1 MSRAT
6 ERAARH
12 AAATGSGPTR
22 DDGAGRARFP
32 GAKSAFGL
40 LGEVLVVGVLIA
52 IVSLPIVTLPAALAA
67 GVRHLRRFLTAE
79 DSGLSWFWRDVRSAL
94 LGGTAVGA
102 ASAVLALLL
111 VLDLDLAGSGAL
123 PGGQLVAIVGWAGL
137 AGLVLALFAASG
149 RWTPETGWIAAL
161 KGVPAALRDDLA
173 GAAYLLAT
181 AVFAGVVTWQLF
193 PLVIPALGCVALAIV
208 AVPERPRRRRDDV
221 DEAPGVGDTFDAD
234 SDSAVRTG

>member
-1 MSRAT
+1 MSGAA

-22 DDGAGRARFP
+22 DDAAGQVRFP
-32 GAKSAFGL
+32 GAKSAFWL
-40 LGEVLVVGVLIA
+40 LGEVLVIGVLIA
-52 IVSLPIVTLPAALAA
+52 IVSLPIITLPAALAA
-67 GVRHLRRFLTAE
+67 GVRHLRRFLMAE
-79 DSGLSWFWRDVRSAL
+79 DSGLGWFWRDVRSAL

-102 ASAVLALLL
+102 ASAVLALIL

-123 PGGQLVAIVGWAGL
+123 PGGQLIAVVGWVGL

-149 RWTPETGWIAAL
+149 RWAPETGWL
-161 KGVPAALRDDLA
+161 AALRSVPGVLRGDLA

-193 PLVIPALGCVALAIV
+193 PLVIPALGCIALAIV
-208 AVPERPRRRRDDV
+208 AVPERPRRRRDDL
-221 DEAPGVGDTFDAD
+221 GDGREGRDGGGGRDA
-234 SDSAVRTG
+234 